1 MVFLLNQINHQRLAF
16 SENHTSTRNNYYA
29 GQDDTQSHSI
39 SIRPPTK
46 AKKDIMSF
54 EETTSEHNFL
64 QFFITDDENQI
75 TISSSSCESSDSMS
89 GDDTAFS
96 SSDLSDQC
104 PKISAEVTNQHVNRS
119 LSIFGDLTKNPTFWE
134 YLTNNLMYNDL
145 ELTANLS
152 KLMFCLNQVERE
164 FAWFYADHD
173 SDVYFLDGTFMLNIA
188 FLVYEQSEGQLM
200 KLKSSTCDTIAVF
213 DLDLSETVEDSSSD
227 ETFEQLVES
236 NLSVLKQY
244 LPSIIQI
251 NTQRERLGWL

>member
-16 SENHTSTRNNYYA
+16 TDHHASARNTFYT

-39 SIRPPTK
+39 SIRPPT

-64 QFFITDDENQI
+64 QFSITDDENQI
-75 TISSSSCESSDSMS
+75 TISSSSCESSENMS
-89 GDDTAFS
+89 SDDTTCS

-104 PKISAEVTNQHVNRS
+104 PKISVEINNQHVNRS
-119 LSIFGDLTKNPTFWE
+119 ISIFGDLTKNPTFWE
-134 YLTNNLMYNDL
+134 YLTSNLMSNDL

-152 KLMFCLNQVERE
+152 KLMFCLNLVERE

-173 SDVYFLDGTFMLNIA
+173 SDVCFLDGTFMLNIV
-188 FLVYEQSEGQLM
+188 FLVYEQSEGHLM
-200 KLKSSTCDTIAVF
+200 KLKSSICDTTAVF
-213 DLDLSETVEDSSSD
+213 DLDLSEFVEDSGSD
-227 ETFEQLVES
+227 VTFEQLVES
-236 NLSVLKQY
+236 NLSALKQY

-251 NTQRERLGWL
+251 NSQRESLGW